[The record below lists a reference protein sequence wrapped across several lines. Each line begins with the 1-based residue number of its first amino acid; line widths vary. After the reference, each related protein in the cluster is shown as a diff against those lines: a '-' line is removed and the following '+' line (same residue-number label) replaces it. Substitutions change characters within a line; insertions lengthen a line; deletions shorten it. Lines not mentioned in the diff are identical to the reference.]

1 MAKCRKV
8 PTAAAGAGKGCR
20 KGEEGK
26 LTGRGRAEE
35 VRAEGLATKSA
46 SPAARR

>member
-8 PTAAAGAGKGCR
+8 PTAA

-35 VRAEGLATKSA
+35 VRTEGLATKSA